1 MLSDEELVCKAKLGD
16 ENAENELL
24 ERYKG
29 LVVKIARSYF
39 ILGGEM
45 EDIVQEGMIGLYK
58 ALKGY
63 DKKKNAS
70 FKTFATM
77 CIKHQI
83 QSAIKVA
90 NAKKNSPLSNS
101 VSLQSFSENSDDDDF
116 LPVNLIFQV
125 SPDEKIINKE
135 DYRNLL
141 ENIKK
146 MLSEKELQVLKY
158 YLKGYTYKEIS
169 NILGTSEKS
178 IDNSLSRIK
187 SKIKKL
193 TENNNLNSRT

>member
-1 MLSDEELVCKAKLGD
+1 MIDDETLASKANLGD
-16 ENAENELL
+16 EKAENEIL

-146 MLSEKELQVLKY
+146 MLSDKEFQVLKY

-169 NILGTSEKS
+169 NILETSEKS

-187 SKIKKL
+187 SKLKKL
-193 TENNNLNSRT
+193 IENNNLN

>member
-1 MLSDEELVCKAKLGD
+1 MIDDETLLQKANMGD
-16 ENAENELL
+16 ENAENTLL
-24 ERYKG
+24 ERYKS
-29 LVVKIARSYF
+29 LVVKIARGYF

-58 ALKGY
+58 AIKGY
-63 DKKKNAS
+63 NKSKNTT

-83 QSAIKVA
+83 QSAIKKA
-90 NAKKNSPLSNS
+90 NTKKNSPLTNS

-135 DYRNLL
+135 RYKRLL
-141 ENIKK
+141 EEIRK
-146 MLSEKELQVLKY
+146 MLSEKEMQVLRL
-158 YLKGYTYKEIS
+158 YLKGYTYKEIGE
-169 NILGTSEKS
+169 ILKMPYKS

-187 SKIKKL
+187 AKLKEKIKS
-193 TENNNLNSRT
+193 N

>member
-1 MLSDEELVCKAKLGD
+1 MIDDETLASKANLGD
-16 ENAENELL
+16 EKAENEIL

-63 DKKKNAS
+63 DKKKKAS

-101 VSLQSFSENSDDDDF
+101 VSLQSFSENSDDEDF
-116 LPVNLIFQV
+116 LPVSLIFQI
-125 SPDEKIINKE
+125 SPDEKVINKE
-135 DYRNLL
+135 NYQNLL

-146 MLSEKELQVLKY
+146 MLSDKEFQVLKY

-169 NILGTSEKS
+169 NILETSEKS

-187 SKIKKL
+187 SKLKKL
-193 TENNNLNSRT
+193 IENNNLN

>member
-1 MLSDEELVCKAKLGD
+1 MLSDEELVYKAKLDD
-16 ENAENELL
+16 EKAENEIL
-24 ERYKG
+24 ELYKG

-58 ALKGY
+58 ALKSY

-187 SKIKKL
+187 SKLKKL
-193 TENNNLNSRT
+193 VENNNLNSRT

>member
-1 MLSDEELVCKAKLGD
+1 MLSDEELVYKAKLGD

-24 ERYKG
+24 ELYKG
-29 LVVKIARSYF
+29 LVVKLARSYF

-58 ALKGY
+58 AIKGY

-116 LPVNLIFQV
+116 LPANLIFQV

-135 DYRNLL
+135 RYKNLL
-141 ENIKK
+141 EEIRK

-187 SKIKKL
+187 SKLKKL
-193 TENNNLNSRT
+193 VENNNLNSHT